1 MTTIMP
7 SRLHPH
13 LQRLVDYIV
22 QKLSD
27 HEGTAARTRLAK
39 LLYLFDIEYYR
50 VHGHPFTRLQWR
62 FLHYGPYDTA
72 LEPYLGSDE
81 ATTTSGHRAYVARGS
96 YEDVSVDDILTL
108 SDRMIL
114 DRVVEQW
121 GLEDLPV
128 LLDYVYFGTEPMENV
143 ARGEVLDFSQ
153 VASAEPTHPEPQ
165 REHHRLSVEVLADL
179 RRRLARRRESR
190 GAGARPVRA
199 PRDAV
204 FEEGMRF
211 LNAEDQAPQ
220 ARRLLDGRAVQI
232 TPEAAKTIRE
242 QAE

>member
-1 MTTIMP
+1 MTTTMSGRP
-7 SRLHPH
+7 HPH

-22 QKLSD
+22 QRLSD

-114 DRVVEQW
+114 DRVVQQW
-121 GLEDLPV
+121 GPEDLPV

-143 ARGEVLDFSQ
+143 TRGEVLDFSR
-153 VASAEPTHPEPQ
+153 VAKATPKYPEPQ
-165 REHHRLSVEVLADL
+165 QESRRLSDEVLADL
-179 RRRLARRRESR
+179 RRRLACRRDARQAR
-190 GAGARPVRA
+190 ARPARA
-199 PRDAV
+199 PRDHV
-204 FEEGMRF
+204 YEEGMRF
-211 LNAEDQAPQ
+211 LNAGDQVPQ
-220 ARRLLDGRAVQI
+220 ARRLLDGRAIQV

>member
-1 MTTIMP
+1 
-7 SRLHPH
+7 
-13 LQRLVDYIV
+13 
-22 QKLSD
+22 
-27 HEGTAARTRLAK
+27 
-39 LLYLFDIEYYR
+39 
-50 VHGHPFTRLQWR
+50 
-62 FLHYGPYDTA
+62 
-72 LEPYLGSDE
+72 
-81 ATTTSGHRAYVARGS
+81 
-96 YEDVSVDDILTL
+96 
-108 SDRMIL
+108 
-114 DRVVEQW
+114 
-121 GLEDLPV
+121 
-128 LLDYVYFGTEPMENV
+128 MENV

-165 REHHRLSVEVLADL
+165 RERHRLSVEVLADL

>member
-1 MTTIMP
+1 M
-7 SRLHPH
+7 
-13 LQRLVDYIV
+13 DYVV
-22 QKLSD
+22 QELRGR
-27 HEGTAARTRLAK
+27 EGTTPRVRLAK
-39 LLYLFDIEYYR
+39 LLYLFDVEYYR
-50 VHGHPFTRLQWR
+50 VHGRPFTRLQWR

-81 ATTTSGHRAYVARGS
+81 VTTASGHRAYVARGS
-96 YEDVSVDDILTL
+96 YEDVSVDNILTL

-114 DRVVEQW
+114 DHIVQQW

-143 ARGEVLDFSQ
+143 ARGEVLDFSR
-153 VASAEPTHPEPQ
+153 VVIATPEYPEPQ
-165 REHHRLSVEVLADL
+165 RKPHRLSGEALADL
-179 RRRLARRRESR
+179 RRRLARRREAR
-190 GAGARPVRA
+190 RARARPARA

-204 FEEGMRF
+204 YEEGMRF
-211 LNAEDQAPQ
+211 LNAEDQVPP
-220 ARRLLDGRAVQI
+220 ARRLLDGRAVRI